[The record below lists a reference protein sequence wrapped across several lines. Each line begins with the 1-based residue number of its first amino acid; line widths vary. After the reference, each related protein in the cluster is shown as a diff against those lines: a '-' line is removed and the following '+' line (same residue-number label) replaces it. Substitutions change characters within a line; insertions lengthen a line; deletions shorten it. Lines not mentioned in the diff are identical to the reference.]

1 MTMTLLLDEI
11 IAGVTH
17 ACGAD
22 RRLVHVHVAAS
33 DLVECSDA
41 GVAGALRARFMQSA
55 DTAGVR
61 VEMLPRA
68 GLPEWMLVV
77 SAVADVRR
85 EPRHQSELV
94 SEAIH
99 GDAVTPLRAE
109 SEWTLVRM
117 DDGYIG
123 WIRDWHLARWS
134 ETDRAAFASAATHR
148 VRSNHA
154 IVLGENDVPLAEL
167 VAGTPVAAADGARRG
182 WMTVRLADGRT
193 GAVAR
198 TSLEKLRKRRP
209 TPERLAETGRR
220 FIGIPYLWGGTTP
233 NGFDCSGLIQ
243 RVYRLNGLLLP
254 RDSDQQARFGVEKVV
269 SGPENVAPGDLLFFG
284 RARDSIT
291 HVGLVLP
298 DRTFLHSYGQVTVN
312 AVDPS
317 HPRYSERLASIWQ
330 LTRDPVRNRASNRRL
345 DERGT
350 PETP

>member
-1 MTMTLLLDEI
+1 MTMTPLLDEI
-11 IAGVTH
+11 IAGVTR
-17 ACGAD
+17 ARDVD
-22 RRLVHVHVAAS
+22 RRLVYVHVAAG

-41 GVAGALRARFMQSA
+41 DVAGALRTRFMQSA

-109 SEWTLVRM
+109 NEWTLVRM

-123 WIRDWHLARWS
+123 WIRDWHLKTWTTVEA
-134 ETDRAAFASAATHR
+134 DAFAAGATHR
-148 VRSNHA
+148 IKSNHG
-154 IVLGENDVPLAEL
+154 VVFESPGGSPLSEL
-167 VAGTPVAAADGARRG
+167 VAGTRLMVGERSTRGLVA
-182 WMTVRLADGRT
+182 VRLADDRT
-193 GAVAR
+193 GFVAR
-198 TSLEKLRKRRP
+198 SSLEPLRKRRP

-243 RVYRLNGLLLP
+243 RVYRLNGVLLP
-254 RDSDQQARFGVEKVV
+254 RDSDQQARFGVEKVI
-269 SGPENVAPGDLLFFG
+269 SGPENVTPGDLLFFG
-284 RARDSIT
+284 RSRDSIT

-312 AVDPS
+312 AIDPS

-330 LTRDPVRNRASNRRL
+330 LTRDPLRKRVSHRRL
-345 DERGT
+345 DADK
-350 PETP
+350 P